1 MQAILLS
8 SKEVAKRAKE
18 LYKNGIRQQVDT
30 EENIGKMI
38 IIDIET
44 GEYAIDKTGIESAH
58 YLRNKNPL
66 ARLYGFVSATK
77 LLFLSV
83 VTWSVIISDKWYY
96 QKWACNC
103 QCYIS
108 FAK

>member
-8 SKEVAKRAKE
+8 SEEVAKCAKE
-18 LYKNGIRQQVDT
+18 LYNNGIRQEVEI

-44 GEYAIDKTGIESAH
+44 GEYAIDKIGIESAH

-66 ARLYGFVSATK
+66 ARLYGLRIGYKVAVS
-77 LLFLSV
+77 FCG
-83 VTWSVIISDKWYY
+83 DMERDYR
-96 QKWACNC
+96 
-103 QCYIS
+103 
-108 FAK
+108 

>member
-8 SKEVAKRAKE
+8 SEEVAKRAKE
-18 LYKNGIRQQVDT
+18 LYENGIRQQVDT

-44 GEYAIDKTGIESAH
+44 GEYAIDKTGESAH

-66 ARLYGFVSATK
+66 AKTIWTSYWLQSCCF
-77 LLFLSV
+77 FL
-83 VTWSVIISDKWYY
+83 W
-96 QKWACNC
+96 
-103 QCYIS
+103 
-108 FAK
+108 